1 MKIRIASNIKPG
13 QEVFTG
19 FAGQYLTAPE
29 EAGTYTLYELAYE
42 DEDGNLRH
50 EDFEFEMVV

>member
-1 MKIRIASNIKPG
+1 MRLEIKSGIKPG

-29 EAGTYTLYELAYE
+29 DQGTYTLYELVYE
-42 DEDGNLRH
+42 SQDGQLRH
-50 EDFEFEMVV
+50 DDFVFEAE